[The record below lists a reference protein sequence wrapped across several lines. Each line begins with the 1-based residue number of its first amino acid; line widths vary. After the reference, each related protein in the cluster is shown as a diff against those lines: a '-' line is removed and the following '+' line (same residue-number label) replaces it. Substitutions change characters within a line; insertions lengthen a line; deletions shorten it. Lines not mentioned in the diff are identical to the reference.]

1 MAGRSLVHM
10 STTPSASQANDA
22 IRRLV
27 DAQKADGEWPSEDYE
42 VLLVEWAAAIRDG
55 IEPAA

>member
-1 MAGRSLVHM
+1 M
-10 STTPSASQANDA
+10 STTPAASEANDA

-27 DAQKADGEWPSEDYE
+27 DAQTTDAEWPSEDYE
-42 VLLVEWAAAIRDG
+42 VLLVEWAAAIQGG

>member
-1 MAGRSLVHM
+1 MP
-10 STTPSASQANDA
+10 TTSSASEANDA

-27 DAQKADGEWPSEDYE
+27 DAQPADGEWPSEDYE
-42 VLLVEWAAAIRDG
+42 ILLVEWAAAIQGG

>member
-1 MAGRSLVHM
+1 M

-27 DAQKADGEWPSEDYE
+27 DAQTTDGEWPSEDYE
-42 VLLVEWAAAIRDG
+42 VLLLDWAAAIQGG